1 MTTGSTGS
9 TFPKWQLALLIG
21 APVAIGLG
29 YLYWRKSADQG
40 EGSGGDK
47 LTKKKL
53 ADLKDKTIS
62 LDGDSSEAKQQ
73 QQPDAKPLTGR
84 DLALKH
90 KNNGNAHFRAGKYD
104 LAISEYDTAIEHC
117 PTYEANDRAT
127 YYQNRAAA
135 YEQLQN
141 WGAVIKDCTNAIEC
155 NPGYTKA
162 LVRRAKAYEQQKDLS
177 KALEDIT
184 AACIVDQFQ
193 NKTTLVMA
201 DRILRELGQ
210 QHGREAMKS
219 KKEIYPSKQ
228 FIDSYFSSFTNDP
241 VRKLVVVSSEPK
253 GFIKAKILFDKGEY
267 EAVVTAC
274 TEEIESSES
283 ESDYKLEALVLRGTM
298 YNLIACYDEAKQD
311 LDAVIELETA
321 DKRLRSNALIKRAS
335 LAMQTQP
342 ETPGEC
348 FKYFARAEEIDGS
361 NGDIYHHRGQVYI
374 LTDRMDDAIADFERA
389 YALCP
394 TSGII
399 ATHLCYAKY
408 CQANQSKDV
417 GGMERMKKRFDE
429 LLEQYSDCVE
439 CYSILAQ
446 VLTEQQNFAE
456 ADSCFVRALKVDPN
470 NAQIYVHRGVLQL
483 QWKSDFEEGV
493 KLIKKAIQIDSKC
506 EFAYETLG
514 TIEVQRGNLV
524 EAIRLFERAI
534 ELARTEITLVHL
546 YSLKDAA
553 VAQLSVAK
561 NMGLSISNIQPN
573 F

>member
-21 APVAIGLG
+21 APVAIGLS
-29 YLYWRKSADQG
+29 YLYWRKSGDQG
-40 EGSGGDK
+40 EGSDK
-47 LTKKKL
+47 VTKKKL
-53 ADLKDKTIS
+53 ADIKDKTIS
-62 LDGDSSEAKQQ
+62 LDGDSSEAAK
-73 QQPDAKPLTGR
+73 QPDAKPLTGR

-104 LAISEYDTAIEHC
+104 LAISEYDAAIEHC
-117 PTYEANDRAT
+117 PMDEANDRST

-141 WGAVIKDCTNAIEC
+141 WAAVIKDCTNAIEC
-155 NPGYTKA
+155 NPSYTKA
-162 LVRRAKAYEQQKDLS
+162 LVRRAKAYEQQKDLT

-193 NKTTLVMA
+193 SKTTLVMA
-201 DRILRELGQ
+201 DRMLRELGQ
-210 QHGREAMKS
+210 QHGKEAMKN

-241 VRKLVVVSSEPK
+241 VKKLVVASSEPK
-253 GFIKAKILFDKGEY
+253 GFIKAKMLFDKGDY
-267 EAVVTAC
+267 ENIVAAC

-283 ESDYKLEALVLRGTM
+283 ESEYKLEALVLRGTM

-342 ETPGEC
+342 ETPGSC
-348 FKYFARAEEIDGS
+348 FEYFARAETIDS
-361 NGDIYHHRGQVYI
+361 TNGDIYHHRGQVYI
-374 LTDRMDDAIADFERA
+374 LSERMNDAIADFERA
-389 YALCP
+389 YGLCP

-408 CQANQSKDV
+408 CQAVQNKDENGV
-417 GGMERMKKRFDE
+417 ERMKKRFNE
-429 LLEQYSDCVE
+429 LLEEYADCVE

-456 ADSCFVRALKVDPN
+456 ADSCFARALKVDPN
-470 NAQIYVHRGVLQL
+470 QAQIYVHRGVLQL
-483 QWKSDFEEGV
+483 QWKGDFDEGV
-493 KLIKKAIQIDSKC
+493 KLIRKAIEMDSKC
-506 EFAYETLG
+506 ELAYETLG
-514 TIEVQRGNLV
+514 TIEVQRGNLP
-524 EAIRLFERAI
+524 EAVKLFEHAI
-534 ELARTEITLVHL
+534 ELARTEMTLVHL

-553 VAQLSVAK
+553 EAQMSVAK

>member
-29 YLYWRKSADQG
+29 YLYWRKAGDQG
-40 EGSGGDK
+40 EGSGDK

-73 QQPDAKPLTGR
+73 PPDAKPLTGR
-84 DLALKH
+84 ELALKH

-104 LAISEYDTAIEHC
+104 QAISEYDAAIEHC
-117 PTYEANDRAT
+117 PTYEASDRAT

-141 WGAVIKDCTNAIEC
+141 WAAVIKDCTNAIEC

-184 AACIVDQFQ
+184 AACIVD
-193 NKTTLVMA
+193 
-201 DRILRELGQ
+201 
-210 QHGREAMKS
+210 H
-219 KKEIYPSKQ
+219 
-228 FIDSYFSSFTNDP
+228 YFSSFTNDP
-241 VRKLVVVSSEPK
+241 VRKLVVASSEPK
-253 GFIKAKILFDKGEY
+253 GFIKAKALFEKGEY
-267 EAVVTAC
+267 EAVVAAC

-298 YNLIACYDEAKQD
+298 YNLIACYEEAKQD

-348 FKYFARAEEIDGS
+348 FKFFTRAEEIDS
-361 NGDIYHHRGQVYI
+361 TNGDIYHHRGQVYI

-389 YALCP
+389 YSLCP

-408 CQANQSKDV
+408 CQANQSKDES
-417 GGMERMKKRFDE
+417 GMERMKKRFDE

-446 VLTEQQNFAE
+446 VLTEQQQFGE

-483 QWKSDFEEGV
+483 QWKGDFDEGV
-493 KLIKKAIQIDSKC
+493 KLIKKAIQVDSKC

>member
-9 TFPKWQLALLIG
+9 TFPRWQLALLIG

-29 YLYWRKSADQG
+29 YLYWRKSSDQG
-40 EGSGGDK
+40 EGSDK

-53 ADLKDKTIS
+53 ADIKDKTIS
-62 LDGDSSEAKQQ
+62 LDGDSSEAGK
-73 QQPDAKPLTGR
+73 QQPDAKPLSGR
-84 DLALKH
+84 ELALKH

-104 LAISEYDTAIEHC
+104 LAISEYDAAIEHC
-117 PTYEANDRAT
+117 PTFEANDRST

-141 WGAVIKDCTNAIEC
+141 WAAVIKDCTNAIEC
-155 NPGYTKA
+155 NPSYTKA
-162 LVRRAKAYEQQKDLS
+162 LVRRAKAYEQQKDLT

-193 NKTTLVMA
+193 SKTTLVMA
-201 DRILRELGQ
+201 DRMLRELGQ
-210 QHGREAMKS
+210 QHGKEAMKN

-241 VRKLVVVSSEPK
+241 VRKLVVASSEPK
-253 GFIKAKILFDKGEY
+253 GFIKAKMLFDKGDY
-267 EAVVTAC
+267 EAIVAAC

-283 ESDYKLEALVLRGTM
+283 ESEYKLEALVLRGTM

-321 DKRLRSNALIKRAS
+321 DKRLRTNALIKRAS

-342 ETPGEC
+342 ETPGAC
-348 FKYFARAEEIDGS
+348 FEYFARAEAIDS
-361 NGDIYHHRGQVYI
+361 TNGDIFHHRGQVYI
-374 LTDRMDDAIADFERA
+374 LSDRMNDAIADFERA
-389 YALCP
+389 YGLCP

-408 CQANQSKDV
+408 CQAVQNKDESGV
-417 GGMERMKKRFDE
+417 ERMKKRFNE
-429 LLEQYSDCVE
+429 LLEEYANCVE

-456 ADSCFVRALKVDPN
+456 ADSCFARALKVDPN
-470 NAQIYVHRGVLQL
+470 QAQIYVHRGVLQL
-483 QWKSDFEEGV
+483 QWKGDFDEGV
-493 KLIKKAIQIDSKC
+493 KLIKKAIEMDSKC
-506 EFAYETLG
+506 ELAYETLG
-514 TIEVQRGNLV
+514 TIEVQRGNLA
-524 EAIRLFERAI
+524 EAVKLFERAI
-534 ELARTEITLVHL
+534 ELARTEMTLVHL

>member
-40 EGSGGDK
+40 GDK

-62 LDGDSSEAKQQ
+62 LDGDSSDATK

-84 DLALKH
+84 ELAQQH
-90 KNNGNAHFRAGKYD
+90 KNSGNAHFRVGRYD
-104 LAISEYDTAIEHC
+104 QAISEYDAAIEHC
-117 PTYEANDRAT
+117 PTYEATDRAT

-135 YEQLQN
+135 FEQLHN
-141 WGAVIKDCTNAIEC
+141 WPAVIKDCTSAIEC
-155 NPGYTKA
+155 NPAYTKA
-162 LVRRAKAYEQQKDLS
+162 LVRRAKAYEQQHDLP

-184 AACIVDQFQ
+184 AACIVDRFQ
-193 NKTTLVMA
+193 NKTTLVTA

-210 QHGREAMKS
+210 QHGKEAMS
-219 KKEIYPSKQ
+219 GKKEIYPSKQ
-228 FIDSYFSSFTNDP
+228 FLRSYFSSFNNDP
-241 VRKLVVVSSEPK
+241 IRKLVVASSEPK
-253 GFIKAKILFDKGEY
+253 GFIKAKVMFDKGEY
-267 EAVVTAC
+267 EGIVAAC

-283 ESDYKLEALVLRGTM
+283 ESEYKLEALLLRGTF
-298 YNLIACYDEAKQD
+298 YNLIACYDAAKQD

-335 LAMQTQP
+335 LAMQTEP

-348 FKYFARAEEIDGS
+348 FKYFTKAEEIDGT

-374 LTDRMDDAIADFERA
+374 LIDRMDDAIADFEQA
-389 YALCP
+389 YKLCP

-399 ATHLCYAKY
+399 ATHLCYASY
-408 CQANQSKDV
+408 
-417 GGMERMKKRFDE
+417 RMAAQNRQDESALARIKTRFNE
-429 LLEQYSDCVE
+429 IVQQYADCVE

-446 VLTEQQNFAE
+446 VLTEEQKFDE
-456 ADSCFVRALKVDPN
+456 ADSCFVKALAVEPD
-470 NAQIYVHRGVLQL
+470 NAQIYVHRGLLQL
-483 QWKSDFEEGV
+483 QWKGDIDEGV
-493 KLIKKAIQIDSKC
+493 RLIKKAIQIDGKC

-524 EAIRLFERAI
+524 EAIKLFETAI
-534 ELARTEITLVHL
+534 ELSRTEMSLVHL

-553 VAQLSVAK
+553 IAQVNVAK
-561 NMGLSISNIQPN
+561 NMGLSISSIQPN